1 MPTPTLLVL
10 DLRAEY
16 EENGDTVL
24 VSVFVVDRQL
34 GLGFP
39 GLVKFGT
46 CHLYYRGNPI
56 REIKFDKRFGNGK
69 EGLGD
74 FMFQFSHP
82 PAVSDMQVRVDLDLH
97 EYGSPQFGS
106 PQFGPPQFGSPQFGS
121 PQFGSPQFGSPPP
134 NLLSKTVP
142 VTHEETPYIP
152 LGEQG
157 TTGQDMNGELRGTKR
172 VEEEL
177 L

>member
-34 GLGFP
+34 ELGFP
-39 GLVKFGT
+39 GLVKLGT
-46 CHLYYRGNPI
+46 CYLYYRGNPI

-82 PAVSDMQVRVDLDLH
+82 PAVSDLQVRVDLELH
-97 EYGSPQFGS
+97 DYRQTLN
-106 PQFGPPQFGSPQFGS
+106 GPPPA
-121 PQFGSPQFGSPPP
+121 

-152 LGEQG
+152 LGEQV
-157 TTGQDMNGELRGTKR
+157 TTGRDMNGELRGTKR